1 MGENLRILAR
11 YDRQYDFRVGLVR
24 DGMPYRGSFVVFSN
38 FAFEISKIKP
48 PPPPINSSPRPFPL
62 TAASF
67 SPVNKLGLFSDDHS
81 LNLERNC
88 RLCEVAKLLLLP
100 DLLQSIASI
109 KADYIAQVDER
120 TQFGKEIG
128 IIVPVSDS

>member
-1 MGENLRILAR
+1 MKKKNQTVQAAGRLLPLLSLSTTITNHL
-11 YDRQYDFRVGLVR
+11 
-24 DGMPYRGSFVVFSN
+24 
-38 FAFEISKIKP
+38 FAFPFTQP
-48 PPPPINSSPRPFPL
+48 PPPLKPFQL

-128 IIVPVSDS
+128 ILVPLSDS